1 MKILK
6 MFRSTALAVSL
17 ILLHHTLLAQ
27 SPDFTQVP
35 GVVITHSGAAS
46 GLYIGSPSIAIL
58 PNGDYV
64 ASHDFFGPKSNEHV
78 RATSRV
84 YRSRDKGKT
93 WAQASEING
102 QFWSKL
108 FVHRGKLYIM
118 GTDRHHGN
126 TIIRHSADGGDS
138 WTDPT
143 DAAHGLLKEGEY
155 HCAPMPL
162 MEHRG
167 RLWRAMEDA
176 AGPPRQWGKRY
187 SAFVMSM
194 PLDADPMIAS
204 NWTSSSL
211 MRFDSTYLNGHF
223 TGWLEGNAVTM
234 PDGSVADVLRVDD
247 RTTLEE
253 KAAIIRI
260 SEDGRTASFD
270 PASGFIKMPGG
281 SKKFSIRYDPKTKR
295 YWTLTNLIPEEVK
308 STQTGKSP
316 SGIRNTLALYSSE
329 DLLTWDFHRILLQH
343 PDVVHHG
350 FQYVDWLFD
359 DKDIVFVSR
368 TAYDDGLGG
377 ARNNHDANF
386 LTFHRIKKYSK
397 K

>member
-1 MKILK
+1 MICR
-6 MFRSTALAVSL
+6 FSAIALL
-17 ILLHHTLLAQ
+17 ILFVSPLFAQ
-27 SPDFTQVP
+27 APDLTQVP
-35 GVVITHSGAAS
+35 GTVITHSPASS

-84 YRSRDKGKT
+84 FRSRDRGKS
-93 WAQASEING
+93 WQQISEING

-108 FVHRGKLYIM
+108 FVHREQLYLL

-126 TIIRHSADGGDS
+126 MIIRHSANGGET
-138 WTDPT
+138 WTEPT
-143 DAAHGLLKEGEY
+143 DASHGLLKEGEY

-162 MEHRG
+162 VEHRG

-176 AGPPRQWGKRY
+176 AGPPKQWGKRY
-187 SAFVMSM
+187 SAFVASI

-204 NWTSSSL
+204 NWTSTNI
-211 MRFDSTYLNGHF
+211 MRFDSTYLGGHF
-223 TGWLEGNAVTM
+223 TGWLEGNAVVM
-234 PDGSVADVLRVDD
+234 PDGSMADILRVDD

-253 KAAIIRI
+253 KAAIVRI
-260 SEDGRTASFD
+260 GEDGKTATFD
-270 PASGFIKMPGG
+270 PSSGFISFPGG
-281 SKKFSIRYDPKTKR
+281 SKKFAIRFDPKTKL

-308 STQTGKSP
+308 KANAGKSP
-316 SGIRNTLALYSSE
+316 AGIRNTLALYSSK
-329 DLLTWDFHRILLQH
+329 DLVNWDFHQILLQH

-359 DKDIVFVSR
+359 GRDILFVCR

-386 LTFHRIKKYSK
+386 LTFHRIRKFAKR
-397 K
+397 